1 MYMLLCG
8 PMFSFLLEI
17 HLGVGL
23 LSVTVCLLLLF
34 FFVVKSVLVCTSF
47 FFLIIYLFILAMPG
61 LNCGLWDLVPWP
73 GIEPG
78 LPALGAQNLRHW
90 TTRETP
96 VDISLY
102 LSSFS
107 PISNSSPSLRLSRT
121 CYLCWRLHV
130 LLISRQNLL
139 IQPHLWTF
147 NSSLNGRCSY
157 WYLCPPTHFIWTQ
170 TLVSLSLT

>member
-23 LSVTVCLLLLF
+23 LSVTVSFF
-34 FFVVKSVLVCTSF
+34 FFVVKSILVRTSFFF

-78 LPALGAQNLRHW
+78 LPALGAQNLSHW

-107 PISNSSPSLRLSRT
+107 PISNSSPHLRLSRT

-147 NSSLNGRCSY
+147 NSSPNGSCSY